1 MMRRWLLFPL
11 LAITEIFALGVLA
24 VLAFTF
30 PDKAGAL
37 LPVLRDSFP
46 DFCWYRGGPFLV
58 PKEEE

>member
-46 DFCWYRGGPFLV
+46 DFCWHRGGPFLV

>member
-1 MMRRWLLFPL
+1 MMRRWMLLPL

-30 PDKAGAL
+30 PDKAGTL

-46 DFCWYRGGPFLV
+46 DFCWYRGGPFLA
-58 PKEEE
+58 PEEGE